1 LLVSNH
7 ELLDSAAR
15 KSSKFFQSGR
25 PMNAKGISREQEGAL
40 DTMKTLLSWQ
50 WLCSAGLGLALLT
63 ATGCQ
68 TWVPAAGLTLPS
80 PHYLEHPPQFIP
92 SDPEFPLTNEL
103 MHMEEDALAAR
114 ERAPVP

>member
-1 LLVSNH
+1 
-7 ELLDSAAR
+7 
-15 KSSKFFQSGR
+15 
-25 PMNAKGISREQEGAL
+25 
-40 DTMKTLLSWQ
+40 MKTLLSRQ

-63 ATGCQ
+63 AAGCQ
-68 TWVPAAGLTLPS
+68 TWVSGMTLPS

-114 ERAPVP
+114 ERAPIP